1 MIILFL
7 SLCLTAH
14 ADSILQ
20 KVQSLLE
27 AKRESVELHDVH
39 LAAAE
44 VILFGKSFTYD
55 DLQLD
60 LDFDLPTA
68 LRHLQA
74 AFRGGSSEAAFYM
87 EVLLEQSLL
96 VKDLDAFLPTLS
108 SYKVTSQSL
117 FEVAKGRQSQLMR
130 SSLASTYY
138 KCVTSSPVRTPKVCQ
153 LDRLH
158 FYQAPFFGDTTCGG
172 ACQDMILHSAQEA
185 ALQVTKHSR
194 AKLVRVP
201 HLGEDWEARPTEH
214 DDTQTVFR
222 DSPDRASDFSFHGLS
237 LEYLRTLESLHGAQN
252 LTETLQALVS
262 PQDSTSLVAISEYA
276 TRLNSGELLQQ
287 ELAFQLFLHLAELG
301 HLESLV
307 NVGLFYLRGQVV
319 PANFSLAHKYL
330 TIAAASNHP
339 EALYNLALMHLEG
352 LGVPRNCRTALELF
366 HLVTEQ
372 VTAAAVTAHANAM
385 YERRDYSRA
394 YFSYVLAAALGYESA
409 QVSAGVMFQRS
420 QTPVQCRKTWQHC
433 MSSYLMLAVSHH
445 NSQWSLNQLGNLAYA
460 RSDYEEALYFY
471 SAALSS
477 PEALFNLAY
486 LYEQGL
492 GVPRSPTVAASLY
505 QEIIA
510 RAYESEFE
518 LEAEYPAKLA
528 LWWLQVKSYFFSNE

>member
-1 MIILFL
+1 
-7 SLCLTAH
+7 
-14 ADSILQ
+14 
-20 KVQSLLE
+20 
-27 AKRESVELHDVH
+27 
-39 LAAAE
+39 
-44 VILFGKSFTYD
+44 
-55 DLQLD
+55 
-60 LDFDLPTA
+60 
-68 LRHLQA
+68 
-74 AFRGGSSEAAFYM
+74 
-87 EVLLEQSLL
+87 
-96 VKDLDAFLPTLS
+96 
-108 SYKVTSQSL
+108 
-117 FEVAKGRQSQLMR
+117 
-130 SSLASTYY
+130 
-138 KCVTSSPVRTPKVCQ
+138 
-153 LDRLH
+153 
-158 FYQAPFFGDTTCGG
+158 
-172 ACQDMILHSAQEA
+172 
-185 ALQVTKHSR
+185 
-194 AKLVRVP
+194 
-201 HLGEDWEARPTEH
+201 
-214 DDTQTVFR
+214 
-222 DSPDRASDFSFHGLS
+222 
-237 LEYLRTLESLHGAQN
+237 LESLHGAQN

-420 QTPVQCRKTWQHC
+420 QTPVHCRKTWQHC
-433 MSSYLMLAVSHH
+433 MSSYLMLAVTHH

-460 RSDYEEALYFY
+460 RSDYEEVLYFY

-477 PEALFNLAY
+477 PEALFNLAH

-492 GVPRSPTVAASLY
+492 GVPRSPTIVASLY

-510 RAYESEFE
+510 RGYESEFE

-528 LWWLQVKSYFFSNE
+528 LWWLKVKSFFFSNE